1 MVKHVKKEKEKR
13 EGLRGVVGQLLK
25 AKGMAW
31 LSPKKWLSHPINL
44 KGDRTTPSTLLSL
57 SLFYFK
63 VFLLHSFHFFFSFYM
78 STTMGRYL
86 NQFNI

>member
-31 LSPKKWLSHPINL
+31 LSPKKWLSHPINP
-44 KGDRTTPSTLLSL
+44 KGDRTTPSTLSLSL
-57 SLFYFK
+57 SL
-63 VFLLHSFHFFFSFYM
+63 SFILKFFCYILFIFFFFLHVHNYGKIFKS
-78 STTMGRYL
+78 
-86 NQFNI
+86 I

>member
-31 LSPKKWLSHPINL
+31 LSPKKWLSHPINP
-44 KGDRTTPSTLLSL
+44 KGDRTTPSTLLSLSL

-63 VFLLHSFHFFFSFYM
+63 VFLLHSFHFFFFLHVHNYGKIFKS
-78 STTMGRYL
+78 
-86 NQFNI
+86 I

>member
-57 SLFYFK
+57 SL
-63 VFLLHSFHFFFSFYM
+63 SFILKFFCYILFIFFFFLHVHNYGKIFKS
-78 STTMGRYL
+78 
-86 NQFNI
+86 I